1 MVLPVIPG
9 LLDDIFPAIVVMEQ
23 RGVKPDAV
31 QLDRVAPRA
40 PNILRGGQVVGHV
53 FKNCPSAQESAGAQM
68 PPEEGLPF
76 MSSRVVVES
85 GEGSRFQF
93 FRSFDSCKR
102 TPGNHSNVELAI

>member
-40 PNILRGGQVVGHV
+40 PNILRRGQVVGHV
-53 FKNCPSAQESAGAQM
+53 FKGAFRDLHIGIHQPELPIGPGERRRPNAAGGGVALHVQQ
-68 PPEEGLPF
+68 GGG
-76 MSSRVVVES
+76 
-85 GEGSRFQF
+85 GERRRQQVPVFQV
-93 FRSFDSCKR
+93 FR
-102 TPGNHSNVELAI
+102 LM

>member
-1 MVLPVIPG
+1 MSL
-9 LLDDIFPAIVVMEQ
+9 
-23 RGVKPDAV
+23 K
-31 QLDRVAPRA
+31 APSVTFTSVYT
-40 PNILRGGQVVGHV
+40 NQ
-53 FKNCPSAQESAGAQM
+53 NCPSAQESAGAQM